1 MKLENIVLDCDVRNV
16 FVAGYD
22 KETIQANKPAMMYRY
37 VNEKL
42 PCKSRELYARDTNAL
57 YVLNK
62 FLKKISMEKDEYTQI
77 KIYIHP
83 SLFDKITLGRY
94 KYWVETGETQT
105 GTKLADKEL
114 EQWVEFVNL
123 YKEVFSKI
131 SWYKTKLLAGAKAYK
146 YNKQEMMYGNGV
158 YTQLHDRLLKKS
170 EEDLNKKLL
179 ENM

>member
-1 MKLENIVLDCDVRNV
+1 
-16 FVAGYD
+16 
-22 KETIQANKPAMMYRY
+22 
-37 VNEKL
+37 
-42 PCKSRELYARDTNAL
+42 
-57 YVLNK
+57 
-62 FLKKISMEKDEYTQI
+62 MEKDEYTQI